1 MSALEPAENG
11 FLRPRS
17 FERRSYKEI
26 AASLQPEGGEAIYHT
41 SSKSGGAKQS
51 RPLRDDESVDL
62 KPGDTLSLGPAIVK
76 AASLFVTR

>member
-11 FLRPRS
+11 FLRPRR

-26 AASLQPEGGEAIYHT
+26 VASLQPERGEAIYHT
-41 SSKSGGAKQS
+41 SSKAGGAKRS

-76 AASLFVTR
+76 ASLFVTR